1 VYIYGIIR
9 DKQKGL
15 NMKNILKDYVKLKKY
30 KETERNLN
38 GEIVNFT
45 YNKKT
50 NTISIPH
57 DQIKN
62 VTDINLI
69 KKLVFEKVEFILSL
83 SRERLNT

>member
-1 VYIYGIIR
+1 
-9 DKQKGL
+9 
-15 NMKNILKDYVKLKKY
+15 MKNILKDYVKLKKY

>member
-1 VYIYGIIR
+1 
-9 DKQKGL
+9 
-15 NMKNILKDYVKLKKY
+15 MKNILKDYVKLKKY

-50 NTISIPH
+50 NTINIPH

-83 SRERLNT
+83 SWERLNT